1 MFSYVLS
8 TAIGKV
14 RLLVP
19 DNRPDSYVFE
29 DDELV
34 AFLSLEGD
42 SVRRAAAMA
51 LETIAADE
59 ALVLKAV
66 RLLDIQTDGPKVA
79 DSLLKR
85 AKLLREQAEIDD
97 AVAGNGAFDIAEQV
111 YDSFGARQRWI
122 NIGISGG

>member
-14 RLLVP
+14 RLLIP

-59 ALVLKAV
+59 TLVLKAV

-122 NIGISGG
+122 NIGILGG